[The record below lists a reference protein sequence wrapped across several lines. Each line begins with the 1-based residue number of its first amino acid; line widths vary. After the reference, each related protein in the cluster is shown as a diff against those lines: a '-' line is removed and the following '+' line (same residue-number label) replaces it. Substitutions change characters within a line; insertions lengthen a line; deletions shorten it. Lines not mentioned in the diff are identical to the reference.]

1 MRVIFQWSLL
11 SAIYSRK
18 YGNLSKQMVIDM
30 SATPNEN
37 EQKNK
42 QWVWL
47 AIDQGTGEVIG
58 VFVGDRSQNGAQGL
72 WDSLPVVYRQHA
84 VCYTDFWEAYRV
96 IFPAKQHQAVGKET
110 GLTNKIERLNCT
122 FRQRISR
129 LVRKTLSFSKKIEN
143 HIGAIWYFVHHYN
156 KSLSVATA

>member
-42 QWVWL
+42 QWVWEL
-47 AIDQGTGEVIG
+47 E
-58 VFVGDRSQNGAQGL
+58 NE
-72 WDSLPVVYRQHA
+72 H
-84 VCYTDFWEAYRV
+84 
-96 IFPAKQHQAVGKET
+96 
-110 GLTNKIERLNCT
+110 NKLGINLEK
-122 FRQRISR
+122 F
-129 LVRKTLSFSKKIEN
+129 EN
-143 HIGAIWYFVHHYN
+143 
-156 KSLSVATA
+156 K